1 MVSLKENRRE
11 NGLLLFL
18 LAGLMALMIAACGG
32 GGGGSTPSSSGSVL
46 SGVFVDAPVE
56 GLEYSTETQSGST
69 GSDGRFYYKSGETV
83 TFKIG
88 KLVMGSAMGAPTL
101 TPVDLVPGAASQ
113 VDPASNP
120 TVVNIVR
127 IVLSLN
133 ANATTTALK
142 IDPSVLTKA
151 HSLADGSVV
160 AMDDPNF
167 SATASTVVKSLDS
180 TKDLVSAA
188 TAIAHFKPTWQQI
201 TGATSPAT
209 GSGAGAVAGI
219 YPISSSSSEDPW
231 PDPLVVDS
239 AGNINFLIHPLSYNA
254 GKLDS
259 SNGFSLAT
267 PSYSASAKGSESN
280 TGSIDGTFKMTGTK
294 TTVGSDSV
302 KSDQSF
308 TGQRLDFSSHPILG
322 TWYGDF
328 SYTSYSERI
337 KCSLT
342 FHADGSLTGKYE
354 VSGSWGDGSGR
365 NNNWPA
371 DGAGVRSWPNVNGYF
386 YQSGYYKDIAGW
398 IAGIRDGVVDFTFI
412 HLNTSML
419 KSINM
424 VELCTEYTCGYLTKQ

>member
-1 MVSLKENRRE
+1 MRVSLKENRWE
-11 NGLLLFL
+11 NGLLLFF

-46 SGVFVDAPVE
+46 SGIFVDAPVE

-69 GSDGRFYYKSGETV
+69 GSDGRFSYKSGETV

-113 VDPASNP
+113 TDPASNQ

-127 IVLSLN
+127 MILSLN
-133 ANATTTALK
+133 ANATTTTLK

-209 GSGAGAVAGI
+209 SAVMGI
-219 YPISSSSSEDPW
+219 YPISNSLGEDPW
-231 PDPLVVDS
+231 LDPLVVDS
-239 AGNINFLIHPLSYNA
+239 AGNINFLISPSSYNA

-259 SNGFSLAT
+259 SNGFTVAM

-280 TGSIDGTFKMTGTK
+280 TGGIDSAFKVAGTK
-294 TTVGSDSV
+294 TTIGNDNV
-302 KSDQSF
+302 KSNQTF
-308 TGQRLDFSSHPILG
+308 VGQKLDFSSHPILG

-337 KCSLT
+337 KCTLT
-342 FHADGSLTGKYE
+342 FHADGSLTGTYQAG
-354 VSGSWGDGSGR
+354 GSW
-365 NNNWPA
+365 A
-371 DGAGVRSWPNVNGYF
+371 DGGTRINYWPTDIAEIRYWPNVNGYF
-386 YQSGYYKDIAGW
+386 YESSYHKDLAGW
-398 IAGIRDGVVDFTFI
+398 IAGIRDGAVDYTFVY
-412 HLNTSML
+412 LNTSMINL
-419 KSINM
+419 NM